1 MNLFSLEQFPVAIIT
16 FTQRRP
22 GRIYF
27 APAVIILVRT
37 GDFYV
42 EHDIQGATMFYD
54 SVNFALSKMPLNPA
68 TGRGFPGYYGTAN
81 PGAFF
86 T

>member
-1 MNLFSLEQFPVAIIT
+1 VAIIA

-37 GDFYV
+37 GDFYI
-42 EHDIQGATMFYD
+42 EHDIQCAPVFSD
-54 SVNFALSKMPLNPA
+54 SINCALRKMLLDPTA
-68 TGRGFPGYYGTAN
+68 GRGFPGYYGTAN

-86 T
+86 TGPH